1 MLTSAEPFGAECF
14 DPELSAEGL
23 MVEALS
29 RSPAPGMNGR
39 EYKDAAVAA
48 SLTKKT
54 AYGVVREYHIPW
66 GVDRRATCFI
76 PSGLLYW
83 KNENFP
89 DHGHSLRQGD
99 QLPQCGRKRLREFI
113 R

>member
-1 MLTSAEPFGAECF
+1 MVFIGSNASQPACAYARADRVAGWEHAVCFSGTAQSTPGLPSTEPFGAECF

-54 AYGVVREYHIPW
+54 ACGVAREYHTPW
-66 GVDRRATCFI
+66 GVDRRA
-76 PSGLLYW
+76 S
-83 KNENFP
+83 
-89 DHGHSLRQGD
+89 
-99 QLPQCGRKRLREFI
+99 
-113 R
+113 

>member
-1 MLTSAEPFGAECF
+1 MPVRIRQPFGSECF

-54 AYGVVREYHIPW
+54 ARGVAREYHTPW

-76 PSGLLYW
+76 
-83 KNENFP
+83 KNNLKE
-89 DHGHSLRQGD
+89 
-99 QLPQCGRKRLREFI
+99 
-113 R
+113 